1 VITTAT
7 AHIGVTR
14 LGAPGRKR
22 ARNSAQDRRSLALR
36 DRMHSG
42 GDDLVRDFPGEET
55 EDLISDGPDRGTPQ
69 EAEA

>member
-7 AHIGVTR
+7 AHIGVSR
-14 LGAPGRKR
+14 LAAPRRKR
-22 ARNSAQDRRSLALR
+22 ARNLAHDRRCLALG
-36 DRMHSG
+36 DGMHSG

-55 EDLISDGPDRGTPQ
+55 EYLIIDGPDRGTPQ